1 MLSVHFLEVPVMTEA
16 ATTIVTFTVT
26 DVERVRGA
34 GRLVA
39 LAKVELELDGVVL
52 VMQGVRVMRERGGI
66 TVQPPRSR
74 DPRTGNWIPALLV
87 PAELGQ
93 AIARE
98 LHQILSS
105 DPGGSLDPDVL
116 RALG

>member
-1 MLSVHFLEVPVMTEA
+1 VTEA
-16 ATTIVTFTVT
+16 ATTTVTFTVI
-26 DVERVRGA
+26 DVEPVHGA

-52 VMQGVRVMRERGGI
+52 VMQGVRVERQCDRI
-66 TVQPPRSR
+66 TSQAPRYR
-74 DPRTGNWIPALLV
+74 DPRTGNWLPALII

-98 LHQILSS
+98 LHQILFRERQSS
-105 DPGGSLDPDVL
+105 FRVP
-116 RALG
+116 RATE

>member
-1 MLSVHFLEVPVMTEA
+1 MTEA

-52 VMQGVRVMRERGGI
+52 VMQGVRVMRQRDRI
-66 TVQPPRSR
+66 TTQAPRFR
-74 DPRTGNWIPALLV
+74 DPRTGELLPALIV
-87 PAELGQ
+87 PDELGL

-98 LHQILSS
+98 LHQILACGCESS
-105 DPGGSLDPDVL
+105 LNEDL
-116 RALG
+116 RRAME

>member
-1 MLSVHFLEVPVMTEA
+1 MTEA

-26 DVERVRGA
+26 DVEPVRGA

-52 VMQGVRVMRERGGI
+52 VMQGVRVMRQRDRI
-66 TVQPPRSR
+66 TTQAPRFR
-74 DPRTGNWIPALLV
+74 DPRTGDWIPALIV
-87 PAELGQ
+87 PEELGQ

-98 LHQILSS
+98 LHQILRCQCRSS
-105 DPGGSLDPDVL
+105 PGDDML
-116 RALG
+116 RATK

>member
-1 MLSVHFLEVPVMTEA
+1 MTEA

-26 DVERVRGA
+26 EVERVRDA

-52 VMQGVRVMRERGGI
+52 VMQGVRVMRQRDII
-66 TVQPPRSR
+66 TTQAPRFR
-74 DPRTGNWIPALLV
+74 DPRTGNWLPALIV

-98 LHQILSS
+98 LHQILSCECKS
-105 DPGGSLDPDVL
+105 RPGEDVL
-116 RALG
+116 HALE

>member
-1 MLSVHFLEVPVMTEA
+1 MTEA

-26 DVERVRGA
+26 DVEQVHGA

-52 VMQGVRVMRERGGI
+52 VMQGVRVMRQGTVI
-66 TVQPPRSR
+66 TTQAPRFR
-74 DPRTGNWIPALLV
+74 DPRTGNWQPALIV
-87 PAELGQ
+87 PDELGQ

-98 LHQILSS
+98 LNQILFCKRQS
-105 DPGGSLDPDVL
+105 SLDEELL
-116 RALG
+116 RAME

>member
-1 MLSVHFLEVPVMTEA
+1 MTEA
-16 ATTIVTFTVT
+16 ATTVVTFTVT
-26 DVERVRGA
+26 DVEPVRGA

-52 VMQGVRVMRERGGI
+52 VMQGVRVLRQRDHVTM
-66 TVQPPRSR
+66 QPPRFR
-74 DPRTGNWIPALLV
+74 DPRTGDWLPAVIV
-87 PAELGQ
+87 PAELGE

-98 LHQILSS
+98 LHQILFCERLI
-105 DPGGSLDPDVL
+105 SLDEDIQ

>member
-1 MLSVHFLEVPVMTEA
+1 MTEA

-26 DVERVRGA
+26 DVEHVRGA

-52 VMQGVRVMRERGGI
+52 VMQGVRVIRQRDRI
-66 TVQPPRSR
+66 TTQAPRIR
-74 DPRTGNWIPALLV
+74 DHRTGELV
-87 PAELGQ
+87 PALIVPDELGQ

-98 LHQILSS
+98 LHQILFCERAS
-105 DPGGSLDPDVL
+105 SLDEEL
-116 RALG
+116 QRAME

>member
-1 MLSVHFLEVPVMTEA
+1 MTEA

-26 DVERVRGA
+26 DVERVHGA

-52 VMQGVRVMRERGGI
+52 VMQGVRVLRQRDRI
-66 TVQPPRSR
+66 TTQAPRFR
-74 DPRTGNWIPALLV
+74 DPRTGNWIPALIV
-87 PAELGQ
+87 PDELGR

-98 LHQILSS
+98 LHEMLFCQRKSA
-105 DPGGSLDPDVL
+105 PGETVL
-116 RALG
+116 RARE

>member
-1 MLSVHFLEVPVMTEA
+1 MTEA

-26 DVERVRGA
+26 DVEPVRGA

-52 VMQGVRVMRERGGI
+52 VMQGVRVMRQRDRI
-66 TVQPPRSR
+66 TTQAPRFR
-74 DPRTGNWIPALLV
+74 DPRTGDWIPALIV
-87 PAELGQ
+87 PDELGQ

-98 LHQILSS
+98 LHQILLCECRSS
-105 DPGGSLDPDVL
+105 PGEDML
-116 RALG
+116 RATR